1 MSIFSDITLI
11 PLIAFILYSLLLL
24 IIMTSTK
31 TKLSISFSLY
41 IGSMI
46 VWSLGSFLM
55 KTNLPPSSLFWNKFL
70 QIGFL
75 TVPVFLLRFSYEFF
89 NKDNRD
95 MVLRIAYFLS
105 GSLIVLSMFGFVVK
119 EASFEDGV
127 FDYEIGLGAYV
138 VAVIGT
144 FYSILAL
151 INIVRSVKE
160 NKVEFHK
167 VKWVIVGLSLVIVGA
182 ALNLN
187 TEIGQ
192 YGIDIL
198 FNLLNALL
206 ITYAIYKNK
215 FLEINLIVKK
225 GLSFVIYHTLLF
237 VLYVFTVLVVY
248 NAENSIGINNPI
260 LQLVVLLPVFFL
272 LEPIRLMIFRL
283 TRHIFYRESMD
294 RQDIL
299 KEFSNI
305 INTELS
311 TQNITASMIL
321 AIEKGLS
328 PIGVTIF
335 LKQENSYSLMRSSI
349 GDFEDDKIAFRNTHP
364 IIKWFLNDR
373 DLLLKSHLDNH
384 VIFKGL
390 WDKEKALLQKLQTEF
405 IMPLRY
411 NEELVG
417 LVIVGPRQ
425 DTTPYVDSEIE
436 FLQTLLNNASAIME
450 NAKQFEEVKKEA
462 ITDEL
467 TGLYNH
473 RFFYETANEWLK
485 DEKYHSFTIAMIDI
499 DHFKIYND
507 LYGHSAGD
515 SALKRIADIIK
526 SNLYEEDFLVR
537 YGGEEFL
544 LFLPLTMETDAFRAI
559 EKVRK
564 NIENAFL
571 HSSDIREFLTVTI
584 GAATYPLHGK
594 TLEDIV
600 SKADIAVKK
609 GKKTGRNKA
618 IIFSNEELDK
628 TQYSDDIQEK
638 IDNAYLSSI
647 YALAATID
655 AKDHYTFGHSNNVA
669 EISKRLAKEVGYGE
683 SDLELIHS
691 AGLLHDIGKVGIP
704 EQVLSKPGVLTP
716 EEKIIMESHVL
727 QSISI
732 IKHIPNLVETVPIII
747 SHHEHYDGSGYPRQI
762 RGESIP
768 KLGRI
773 LCLADSFDAMTTDR
787 PYRKGLSFEQAVY
800 EIKKNKGSH
809 FDPELCDVMIS
820 LIMSGEIEKLN
831 LENRS
836 RS

>member
-1 MSIFSDITLI
+1 MNIFSDITLI
-11 PLIAFILYSLLLL
+11 PLISSILYILLLL
-24 IIMTSTK
+24 IITTSTK
-31 TKLSISFSLY
+31 TKLSASFSLY

-95 MVLRIAYFLS
+95 AVLRVAYFLS
-105 GSLIVLSMFGFVVK
+105 GSLIILSMFGFVVK

-127 FDYEIGLGAYV
+127 FIYEIGLGAYV
-138 VAVIGT
+138 VAVVGT

-151 INIVRSVKE
+151 VNIVRSVKA

-167 VKWVIVGLSLVIVGA
+167 VKWVIVGLSLVIIGA

-198 FNLLNALL
+198 FNLLNALF
-206 ITYAIYKNK
+206 ITFAIYKNK

-225 GLSFVIYHTLLF
+225 GLSFIIYHTLLF
-237 VLYVFTVLVVY
+237 VLYVFTVLGVY
-248 NAENSIGINNPI
+248 GALTRMGLTNPI
-260 LQLVVLLPVFFL
+260 AQLILLLPVFFI
-272 LEPIRLMIFRL
+272 LEPVRLLIFKL

-311 TQNITASMIL
+311 TSNITKSMIS
-321 AIEKGLS
+321 AMEKGLS

-335 LKQENSYSLMRSSI
+335 LKQENAFTLMRTSI
-349 GDFEDDKIAFRNTHP
+349 DGFEDEKISFRNTHP
-364 IIKWFLNDR
+364 IIKWFLNGR
-373 DLLLKSHLDNH
+373 DILLKSHLDNH

-390 WDKEKALLQKLQTEF
+390 WDKEKALLQRLYTEF

-411 NEELVG
+411 NDELVG
-417 LVIVGPRQ
+417 FAIVAPRQ

-473 RFFYETANEWLK
+473 RYFYETANQWLQE
-485 DEKYHSFTIAMIDI
+485 EKYHSFTIAMIDI

-515 SALKRIADIIK
+515 AALKRIADIIK
-526 SNLYEEDFLVR
+526 GNLYEEDFLVR

-544 LFLPLTMETDAFRAI
+544 LYLPLTMENDAFSAI

-564 NIENAFL
+564 NIEDAFL
-571 HSSDIREFLTVTI
+571 HSSDIREFLTVSV

-594 TLEDIV
+594 TVEDIV
-600 SKADIAVKK
+600 NKADIAVKK

-618 IIFSNEELDK
+618 ILFSDAELEK
-628 TQYSDDIQEK
+628 TQYTDDIQEK
-638 IDNAYLSSI
+638 IDDAYLSSI

-655 AKDHYTFGHSNNVA
+655 AKDHYTFGHSSNVA
-669 EISKRLAKEVGYGE
+669 LLSKRLAKEVGYDE
-683 SDLELIHS
+683 ATVDLVHS

-704 EQVLSKPGVLTP
+704 EQVLSKPGVLTAD
-716 EEKIIMESHVL
+716 ELKIMESHVL

-762 RGESIP
+762 KGESIP

-787 PYRKGLSFEQAVY
+787 PYRKGLTFEQAIY
-800 EIKKNKGSH
+800 EIQRCKGTQ
-809 FDPELCDVMIS
+809 FDPEICDIIIE
-820 LIMSGEIEKLN
+820 LIASGEIDKLQ
-831 LENRS
+831 LKNRS
-836 RS
+836 L

>member
-1 MSIFSDITLI
+1 M
-11 PLIAFILYSLLLL
+11 
-24 IIMTSTK
+24 
-31 TKLSISFSLY
+31 SFSLY

-46 VWSLGSFLM
+46 IWSLGSFLM

-75 TVPVFLLRFSYEFF
+75 TVPVFLLRFSYEFY
-89 NKDNRD
+89 KKENRD
-95 MVLRIAYFLS
+95 IILRVAYFLS
-105 GSLIVLSMFGFVVK
+105 GTLIVLSMFGFVVK
-119 EASFEDGV
+119 EASFEDGT
-127 FDYEIGLGAYV
+127 FDYEIGIGAYV
-138 VAVIGT
+138 VAVVGT

-151 INIVRSVKE
+151 INIVRSVKAS
-160 NKVEFHK
+160 KVEFHK
-167 VKWVIVGLSLVIVGA
+167 VKWVIVGLSLVIIGA

-198 FNLLNALL
+198 FNLINALL

-237 VLYVFTVLVVY
+237 VLYVFTALGTSILLS
-248 NAENSIGINNPI
+248 NIGIKDPVI
-260 LQLVVLLPVFFL
+260 QLIFFLPVFFL
-272 LEPIRLMIFRL
+272 LEPIRLLIFRL

-311 TQNITASMIL
+311 TSNITLSMIN
-321 AIEKGLS
+321 AIERGLS

-335 LKQENSYSLMRSSI
+335 LKQENSFSLVRTSI
-349 GDFEDDKIAFRNTHP
+349 DQVKDEKVSFRNTHP

-373 DLLLKSHLDNH
+373 ELLLKSQLDNH

-390 WDKEKALLQKLQTEF
+390 WDKEKAMLHKLYTEF

-411 NEELVG
+411 NDELVG

-436 FLQTLLNNASAIME
+436 FLETLLNNASAIME

-473 RFFYETANEWLK
+473 RFFYETANRWLEE
-485 DEKYHSFTIAMIDI
+485 EKYHSFTIAMIDI

-515 SALKRIADIIK
+515 EALKKIADVIK
-526 SNLYEEDFLVR
+526 GNLYEEDFLVR

-544 LFLPLTMETDAFRAI
+544 LFLPVTMENDAFSAI
-559 EKVRK
+559 EKARK
-564 NIENAFL
+564 SIENAFL
-571 HSSDIREFLTVTI
+571 HSSDIREFLTVTV

-600 SKADIAVKK
+600 AKADMAVKK

-618 IIFSNEELDK
+618 IIYSKAEMEK
-628 TQYSDDIQEK
+628 AQYSDDIQEK
-638 IDNAYLSSI
+638 IDDAYLSSI

-655 AKDHYTFGHSNNVA
+655 AKDHYTFGHSHNVA
-669 EISKRLAKEVGYGE
+669 ILSKAIAEEAGYDDA
-683 SDLELIHS
+683 SANLIHS

-704 EQVLSKPGVLTP
+704 ENVLSKPGVLT
-716 EEKIIMESHVL
+716 EDERKIMESHVL

-762 RGESIP
+762 KGESIP

-773 LCLADSFDAMTTDR
+773 LCVADSFDAMTTDR
-787 PYRKGLSFEQAVY
+787 PYRKGLTFEQAIY
-800 EIKKNKGSH
+800 EIKRNRGSH
-809 FDPELCDVMIS
+809 FDPEVCDLLIS
-820 LIMSGEIEKLN
+820 LITNGEIDNLKLKNRN
-831 LENRS
+831 LS
-836 RS
+836 

>member
-1 MSIFSDITLI
+1 MNIFTDITLI
-11 PLIAFILYSLLLL
+11 PLISFTLYFLLLV
-24 IIMTSTK
+24 IIMTSTR
-31 TKLSISFSLY
+31 TKLSTSFSLY

-95 MVLRIAYFLS
+95 TVLRVAYFLS
-105 GSLIVLSMFGFVVK
+105 GTLIVLSMFGFVVK
-119 EASFEDGV
+119 EASFIDGV
-127 FDYEIGLGAYV
+127 FIYEIGLGAYV
-138 VAVIGT
+138 VAVVGT
-144 FYSILAL
+144 FYSLLAL

-167 VKWVIVGLSLVIVGA
+167 VKWVIVGLSLVIIGA

-225 GLSFVIYHTLLF
+225 GLSFVIYQTLLF
-237 VLYVFTVLVVY
+237 VLYVFAALTVFGIYTSINISNQVVQL
-248 NAENSIGINNPI
+248 I
-260 LQLVVLLPVFFL
+260 LLLPLFFI
-272 LEPIRLMIFRL
+272 LEPMRLLIFKA
-283 TRHIFYRESMD
+283 TRHIFYRESLD

-299 KEFSNI
+299 KDFSNI

-311 TQNITASMIL
+311 TTNITKSMLI

-328 PIGVTIF
+328 PIGATVF
-335 LKQENSYSLMRSSI
+335 LKQENAYSLVRTTI
-349 GDFEDDKIAFRNTHP
+349 DGFNGEKISFRNSHP

-373 DLLLKSHLDNH
+373 DILLKSHLDNH

-390 WDKEKALLQKLQTEF
+390 WDKEKSLLKQLYSEF
-405 IMPLRY
+405 IMPLKY

-417 LVIVGPRQ
+417 IVIVSPRQ
-425 DTTPYVDSEIE
+425 DATPYVDSEIE

-450 NAKQFEEVKKEA
+450 NAKQFEEVKKDS

-473 RFFYETANEWLK
+473 RYFYETVNNWLK
-485 DEKYHSFTIAMIDI
+485 NEKYHSFTIAMIDI

-515 SALKRIADIIK
+515 DALKKIADIIK
-526 SNLYEEDFLVR
+526 SDLYEEDFLVR
-537 YGGEEFL
+537 YGGEEFI
-544 LFLPLTMETDAFRAI
+544 LFLPLTMEGSAFKAI

-571 HSSDIREFLTVTI
+571 HSGDIREFLTVSV

-594 TLEDIV
+594 NLEEIV
-600 SKADIAVKK
+600 KKADIAVRK

-618 IIFSNEELDK
+618 IMFSESVVEKSLY
-628 TQYSDDIQEK
+628 TDDIQQK
-638 IDNAYLSSI
+638 IDDAYLSSI

-669 EISKRLAKEVGYGE
+669 MLSKRLAKEAGYDDA
-683 SDLELIHS
+683 DLDLIHS

-704 EQVLSKPGVLTP
+704 EHVLSKPGVLTP
-716 EEKIIMESHVL
+716 DERKIMQSHVL

-762 RGESIP
+762 KGESIP
-768 KLGRI
+768 RLGRI

-787 PYRKGLSFEQAVY
+787 PYRKGLTSEQAIY
-800 EIKKNKGSH
+800 EIKRNKGTH
-809 FDPELCDVMIS
+809 FDPDLCDIMIR
-820 LIMSGEIEKLN
+820 LIHEGELDKLN

-836 RS
+836 KN

>member
-1 MSIFSDITLI
+1 MNIFTDTTLI
-11 PLIAFILYSLLLL
+11 PLISFILYTLLFL
-24 IIMTSTK
+24 IITTSTR
-31 TKLSISFSLY
+31 TKLSTSFSLY

-46 VWSLGSFLM
+46 IWSLGSFLM

-70 QIGFL
+70 QVGFL

-95 MVLRIAYFLS
+95 VVLRVAYFLS

-119 EASFEDGV
+119 EASFENGV
-127 FDYEIGLGAYV
+127 FVYEIGLGAYV

-151 INIVRSVKE
+151 VNIVRSVKE
-160 NKVEFHK
+160 NRVEFHK
-167 VKWVIVGLSLVIVGA
+167 VKWVIVGLSLVIVGG
-182 ALNLN
+182 ALNIN

-225 GLSFVIYHTLLF
+225 GLSFVIYQTLLF
-237 VLYVFTVLVVY
+237 VLYVFTVLAVY
-248 NAENSIGINNPI
+248 GIETSIGVDNAIV
-260 LQLVVLLPVFFL
+260 QLVILLPVFFL
-272 LEPIRLMIFRL
+272 LEPVRLLVFRL

-299 KEFSNI
+299 KGFSNI

-311 TQNITASMIL
+311 TSNITKSMIA

-328 PIGVTIF
+328 PMGVTIF
-335 LKQENSYSLMRSSI
+335 LKRENAYSLASTTI
-349 GDFEDDKIAFRNTHP
+349 AKFEEEKVSFRNTHP

-390 WDKEKALLQKLQTEF
+390 WDKEKALLQGLYTEF

-411 NEELVG
+411 NDELVG

-473 RFFYETANEWLK
+473 RYFYETANEWLQE
-485 DEKYHSFTIAMIDI
+485 DKYHSFTIAMIDI

-515 SALKRIADIIK
+515 TALKRIAETIK
-526 SNLYEEDFLVR
+526 GNLYEEDFLVR

-544 LFLPLTMETDAFRAI
+544 LFLPLTMEGDAFRAI

-571 HSSDIREFLTVTI
+571 HSSDIREFLTVTV

-594 TLEDIV
+594 TLEDII
-600 SKADIAVKK
+600 SKADFAVKK
-609 GKKTGRNKA
+609 GKKNGRNKA
-618 IIFSNEELDK
+618 IMFSDEELERS
-628 TQYSDDIQEK
+628 QYSDDIQEK

-655 AKDHYTFGHSNNVA
+655 AKDHYTFGHSSNVA
-669 EISKRLAKEVGYGE
+669 ELSKRLAMEAGYKDG
-683 SDLELIHS
+683 DLELIHS

-704 EQVLSKPGVLTP
+704 EQVLSKPGVLSK
-716 EEKIIMESHVL
+716 EERKIMESHVL

-747 SHHEHYDGSGYPRQI
+747 SHHEHYDGSGYPRQMK
-762 RGESIP
+762 GESIP
-768 KLGRI
+768 RLGRI

-787 PYRKGLSFEQAVY
+787 PYRKGLSFEQAIY

-809 FDPELCDVMIS
+809 FDPELCDLMID
-820 LIMSGEIEKLN
+820 LIERGEIEH
-831 LENRS
+831 LELKNRK
-836 RS
+836 

>member
-1 MSIFSDITLI
+1 MNIFSDITLI
-11 PLIAFILYSLLLL
+11 PAISSILYILLLV

-31 TKLSISFSLY
+31 TKLSTSFSLY

-55 KTNLPPSSLFWNKFL
+55 KTNLPPNSLFWNKFL

-89 NKDNRD
+89 NKENRD
-95 MVLRIAYFLS
+95 AVLRVAYFLS

-119 EASFEDGV
+119 EASFNDGV
-127 FDYEIGLGAYV
+127 FVYEIGLGAYV
-138 VAVIGT
+138 VAVVGT

-151 INIVRSVKE
+151 INIVRSVKT
-160 NKVEFHK
+160 NKVEYHK

-237 VLYVFTVLVVY
+237 VLYVFTVLGLY
-248 NAENSIGINNPI
+248 TFLTQIGLKNTIA
-260 LQLVVLLPVFFL
+260 QLIILLPVFFL
-272 LEPIRLMIFRL
+272 LEPARLLIFRV

-305 INTELS
+305 INVELS
-311 TQNITASMIL
+311 TSNITKSMIV
-321 AIEKGLS
+321 AIKRGLS

-335 LKQENSYSLMRSSI
+335 LKQENAFVLLRTSI
-349 GDFEDDKIAFRNTHP
+349 ENFEDDDVSFRNTHP

-417 LVIVGPRQ
+417 FVIVSPRE

-473 RFFYETANEWLK
+473 RYFYETANQWLQE
-485 DEKYHSFTIAMIDI
+485 EKYHSFTIAMIDI

-515 SALKRIADIIK
+515 SALKKIADIIK

-537 YGGEEFL
+537 YGGEEFML
-544 LFLPLTMETDAFRAI
+544 LLPLTMEGDAFRAI

-571 HSSDIREFLTVTI
+571 HSSDIREFLTVSI

-594 TLEDIV
+594 TLEEIV
-600 SKADIAVKK
+600 NKADLAVKK

-618 IIFSNEELDK
+618 IIYSDAELEK
-628 TQYSDDIQEK
+628 TQYTDDIQEK
-638 IDNAYLSSI
+638 IDDAYLSSI

-669 EISKRLAKEVGYGE
+669 LLSKRIAKAAGYND
-683 SDLELIHS
+683 SSVDLIHS

-704 EQVLSKPGVLTP
+704 EHVLSKPGVLIP
-716 EEKIIMESHVL
+716 EERTIMESHVL

-732 IKHIPNLVETVPIII
+732 IKHIPNLIETVPIII
-747 SHHEHYDGSGYPRQI
+747 SHHEHFDGSGYPRQI
-762 RGESIP
+762 KGESIP

-787 PYRKGLSFEQAVY
+787 PYRKGLTFEQAIY
-800 EIKKNKGSH
+800 EVKRNKGTH
-809 FDPELCDVMIS
+809 FDPELCDL
-820 LIMSGEIEKLN
+820 LIELIEKGEIDKLP

-836 RS
+836 RN

>member
-1 MSIFSDITLI
+1 MNIFSDITLI
-11 PLIAFILYSLLLL
+11 PLISSILYILLLL
-24 IIMTSTK
+24 IITTSTK
-31 TKLSISFSLY
+31 TKLSASFSLY

-75 TVPVFLLRFSYEFF
+75 TVPVFLLRFSYEFY

-95 MVLRIAYFLS
+95 AVLRVAYFLS
-105 GSLIVLSMFGFVVK
+105 GSLIILSMFGFVVK

-127 FDYEIGLGAYV
+127 FIYEIGLGAYV
-138 VAVIGT
+138 VAVVGT

-151 INIVRSVKE
+151 VNIVRSVKV

-206 ITYAIYKNK
+206 ITFAIYKNK

-225 GLSFVIYHTLLF
+225 GLSFIIYHTLLF
-237 VLYVFTVLVVY
+237 VLYIFTVLTFFSAL
-248 NAENSIGINNPI
+248 NRLGLTNPI
-260 LQLVVLLPVFFL
+260 GQLILLLPVFFI
-272 LEPIRLMIFRL
+272 LEPIRLLIFKL

-311 TQNITASMIL
+311 TSNITKSMIV
-321 AIEKGLS
+321 AIQKGLS

-335 LKQENSYSLMRSSI
+335 LKQENAFTLMRTSI
-349 GDFEDDKIAFRNTHP
+349 DGFEDEKVSFRNTHP

-390 WDKEKALLQKLQTEF
+390 WDKEKLLLQRLYTEF

-411 NEELVG
+411 NDELVG
-417 LVIVGPRQ
+417 LAIVAPRQ
-425 DTTPYVDSEIE
+425 DATPYVDSEIE

-473 RFFYETANEWLK
+473 RFFYETANEWLQK
-485 DEKYHSFTIAMIDI
+485 DKYHSFTIAMIDI

-515 SALKRIADIIK
+515 AALKRIADIIK
-526 SNLYEEDFLVR
+526 GNLYEEDFLVR

-544 LFLPLTMETDAFRAI
+544 LYLPLTMESDAFRAI

-571 HSSDIREFLTVTI
+571 HSSDIREFLTVSV

-594 TLEDIV
+594 TIEEIV
-600 SKADIAVKK
+600 NKADLAVKK

-618 IIFSNEELDK
+618 ILYSDAELEK
-628 TQYSDDIQEK
+628 TQYTDDIQEK

-669 EISKRLAKEVGYGE
+669 LLSKRLAKEMGYDE
-683 SDLELIHS
+683 ATVDLIHS

-716 EEKIIMESHVL
+716 EEREIMESHVL

-747 SHHEHYDGSGYPRQI
+747 SHHEHYDGTGYPRQI
-762 RGESIP
+762 KKESIP

-773 LCLADSFDAMTTDR
+773 LCLADSYDAMTTDR
-787 PYRKGLSFEQAVY
+787 PYRKGLTSEQAIY
-800 EIKKNKGSH
+800 EIKRCEGTQ
-809 FDPELCDVMIS
+809 FDPEVCEVMIE
-820 LIMSGEIEKLN
+820 LIKSGEIDKLP